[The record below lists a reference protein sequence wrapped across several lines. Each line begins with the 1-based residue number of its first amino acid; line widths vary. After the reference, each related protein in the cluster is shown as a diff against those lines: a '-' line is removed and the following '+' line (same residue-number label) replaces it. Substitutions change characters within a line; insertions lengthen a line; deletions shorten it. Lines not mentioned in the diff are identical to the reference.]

1 MNEIQVL
8 AINSQNLAICW
19 TVQIDSNNEFLRIV
33 PAFALANGAITQSV
47 VRSAVFSQDL
57 RGLYVL
63 AGNNT
68 IIYIDAACAAE
79 SATLPQLTSL
89 QVTKTLPMSA
99 MHTVSV
105 GEASLCCLCEP
116 LAPLLPPQWIPVVD
130 GRNSLGAVNLA
141 TGKLHRL
148 SDPSLLPELLRPTI
162 QFRQM
167 VLKMTTHSKVGKRG
181 CVHSR
186 SPLPLSLECWCCRS
200 LLYGDR
206 LFSPSISLLSRLI
219 SCTLWCT
226 RKAISAP
233 LLGRQEWSCGPSIW
247 WKHSWE
253 PLWMCPCLL
262 LSRRIARCF

>member
-19 TVQIDSNNEFLRIV
+19 SVEIDGNNEFLRIL
-33 PAFALANGAITQSV
+33 PEFAFANGAITQSV

-68 IIYIDAACAAE
+68 VIYVDATCPTE
-79 SATLPQLTSL
+79 SATLSQLTSL

-105 GEASLCCLCEP
+105 GEASLCSLCEP
-116 LAPLLPPQWIPVVD
+116 LAPLLPPQWIPVID
-130 GRNSLGAVNLA
+130 GRNSLGAVNLS

-148 SDPSLLPELLRPTI
+148 SEPSLLPELLRPTI
-162 QFRQM
+162 QFRRM
-167 VLKMTTHSKVGKRG
+167 VLKVTTHSKVGKGG

-186 SPLPLSLECWCCRS
+186 SLLPLSLECWCCLSR
-200 LLYGDR
+200 LYGDR
-206 LFSPSISLLSRLI
+206 LSSPSITLPSPLI
-219 SCTLWCT
+219 SCT
-226 RKAISAP
+226 
-233 LLGRQEWSCGPSIW
+233 
-247 WKHSWE
+247 
-253 PLWMCPCLL
+253 
-262 LSRRIARCF
+262 F